1 MNRATH
7 HFFCLTVIAWVH
19 PIDAHTAPDHTRR
32 RINRPLT
39 IPNRSTVPLT
49 LHNIRA
55 LRVSARILSCAV
67 ALAGVAL
74 TEVNAQDARATLP
87 GIAFSIDSG
96 REALPPPAVVKRFGM
111 PPELITQIAGTVVF
125 AGGRGRL
132 DVAAVAQRTPLIRTA
147 GIVLAGPVG
156 KQGDYYL
163 FDSTGFVLVHPGGR
177 TFSSFQIADDRFNYE
192 GRRDGWPAWFPLKRT
207 EVDTLGAGTSAA
219 SLRQRGA
226 YPVYWH
232 ADIKGREL
240 ARGRFTVVDA
250 RPGEL
255 AVVRWFAATRAL
267 AALMLKGDTL
277 GAAKPT
283 VTALGLWAE
292 QVDTVPPTAIIEV
305 RPFTSLRRAGV
316 SVEQLVLPAGYTEA
330 PWPGYER
337 AQQVFPTSADSGAYW
352 KRPPA
357 RIAAGVGASKR

>member
-1 MNRATH
+1 MPHR
-7 HFFCLTVIAWVH
+7 
-19 PIDAHTAPDHTRR
+19 
-32 RINRPLT
+32 
-39 IPNRSTVPLT
+39 
-49 LHNIRA
+49 LHDRHA
-55 LRVSARILSCAV
+55 LRVAAWRLCGAT
-67 ALAGVAL
+67 ALAGAAL
-74 TEVNAQDARATLP
+74 TQLHAQGTPATLP

-96 REALPPPAVVKRFGM
+96 REAPPPPEVVKRFGM
-111 PPELITQIAGTVVF
+111 PPELITQIRGTVVF
-125 AGGRGRL
+125 AAGRGRV
-132 DVAAVAQRTPLIRTA
+132 DVAAVARRTPPIRID
-147 GIVLAGPVG
+147 GIVLAAPLAMAD
-156 KQGDYYL
+156 DYYL
-163 FDSTGFVLVHPGGR
+163 FDSTGFVLVSPGTR

-207 EVDTLGAGTSAA
+207 AVDTLGAGTSAA
-219 SLRQRGA
+219 LLRQHGA

-267 AALMLKGDTL
+267 AALMVKGDTL
-277 GAAKPT
+277 GSAKPT

-292 QVDTVPPTAIIEV
+292 EADTVPPTAIIEV
-305 RPFTSLRRAGV
+305 RPFMDLRRADV
-316 SVEQLVLPAGYTEA
+316 SVDRLVLPAGYTEA
-330 PWPGYER
+330 PWPGFER

-357 RIAAGVGASKR
+357 RIVARVGAGGQ

>member
-1 MNRATH
+1 MSLS
-7 HFFCLTVIAWVH
+7 FCKIG
-19 PIDAHTAPDHTRR
+19 
-32 RINRPLT
+32 
-39 IPNRSTVPLT
+39 
-49 LHNIRA
+49 A
-55 LRVSARILSCAV
+55 LRVAARTLACAG
-67 ALAGVAL
+67 ALASLATNVY
-74 TEVNAQDARATLP
+74 AQSAQATIP

-96 REALPPPAVVKRFGM
+96 REVPPPPDVVKRFGV
-111 PPELITQIAGTVVF
+111 PRELITQIAGTVIF

-132 DVAAVAQRTPLIRTA
+132 DIVAVAQRIPSIRTA

-156 KQGDYYL
+156 KQEDYYL
-163 FDSTGFVLVHPGGR
+163 FDSTGFVLVHPKGR

-192 GRRDGWPAWFPLKRT
+192 GRREGWPAWFPLKRT
-207 EVDTLGAGTSAA
+207 AIDTLGPGTPVA
-219 SLRQRGA
+219 SLRQHGA

-267 AALMLKGDTL
+267 AALMQEGDTL
-277 GAAKPT
+277 AAAKPT

-305 RPFTSLRRAGV
+305 RPFTNIRRSDV
-316 SVEQLVLPAGYTEA
+316 SVERLVLPANYTEA
-330 PWPGYER
+330 PWPGYEQV
-337 AQQVFPTSADSGAYW
+337 QQVFPTSADSGAYW
-352 KRPPA
+352 KRLPP
-357 RIAAGVGASKR
+357 RIATGVGAGKR

>member
-1 MNRATH
+1 MPISLH
-7 HFFCLTVIAWVH
+7 H
-19 PIDAHTAPDHTRR
+19 
-32 RINRPLT
+32 
-39 IPNRSTVPLT
+39 
-49 LHNIRA
+49 IRA
-55 LRVSARILSCAV
+55 LRIAARTLSGAA
-67 ALAGVAL
+67 ALACVAL
-74 TEVNAQDARATLP
+74 TEMHAQDARATIP

-96 REALPPPAVVKRFGM
+96 REPSPPPAVIKRFGM

-132 DVAAVAQRTPLIRTA
+132 DVAAVAQRTPPIRTA
-147 GIVLAGPVG
+147 GIVLAGPLAR
-156 KQGDYYL
+156 QGDYYL
-163 FDSTGFVLVHPGGR
+163 FDSTGFVLVRPGVR

-207 EVDTLGAGTSAA
+207 AVDTLGAGTSAA

-267 AALMLKGDTL
+267 AALMVKGDTL
-277 GAAKPT
+277 AGATPT

-292 QVDTVPPTAIIEV
+292 QADTVPPTAIIEV
-305 RPFTSLRRAGV
+305 RPFTSLRRADV
-316 SVEQLVLPAGYTEA
+316 SVDRLMLPAGYTEA
-330 PWPGYER
+330 PWPGYE
-337 AQQVFPTSADSGAYW
+337 QVHQVFPTSADSGAYW
-352 KRPPA
+352 KRAPSRFAA
-357 RIAAGVGASKR
+357 RVGAGKQ